1 MASVE
6 RCFRGGMI
14 TVAGDASAAVVV
26 RSLMT
31 VMNTVLLAKAAGVP
45 PIVFCSAARA
55 RVPM

>member
-14 TVAGDASAAVVV
+14 TVAGDTSAAVV